1 MGVGMGEGSGLRVG
15 GAGSASVPFIRSE
28 NAKGV
33 KQHANEH
40 LLGVALWFRHFS
52 QGPCSSALAAHDQ
65 LEGES

>member
-1 MGVGMGEGSGLRVG
+1 MQS
-15 GAGSASVPFIRSE
+15 
-28 NAKGV
+28 GV

-40 LLGVALWFRHFS
+40 LLGAAVWFRHFS